1 MVADM
6 VTTTGEWDWDRLKTL
21 LPSPVLETLA
31 ATPPPV
37 AHHGDDVPGWRWDEK
52 RQFRVSSAYEALL
65 DTRERSH
72 PIIWN
77 KIWSLQVPQRVHV
90 FMWITVHRRHLTNA
104 ERASIL
110 WRCVLGQEVVNRFDA
125 LPFDVWLHGNITD
138 RLFNGVARDDWSMR
152 FSVYC
157 WLLWKRRCSI
167 VLDTDFIERESV
179 LDWATRFIEDC
190 NIAYNPLRT
199 APTVVQRPVRSW
211 EGPPHGWVKGNVD
224 AAVNVSNGRAAV
236 GGVFRDADGTWLQGF
251 ARFIGRSSVLVAELW
266 TIKEGLYQAW
276 NGGFRHVELETDN
289 AEAAHICN
297 GLSTAMQNSVLV
309 SEIQEWLQ
317 RCWHVRV
324 RYVDR
329 ASNAVGEA
337 GTANLTAGGLL
348 STPTGGGA
356 CPC

>member
-1 MVADM
+1 MALQTNNQKIGSPSN
-6 VTTTGEWDWDRLKTL
+6 TTRLE
-21 LPSPVLETLA
+21 PETTEGA
-31 ATPPPV
+31 NRK
-37 AHHGDDVPGWRWDEK
+37 HK
-52 RQFRVSSAYEALL
+52 I
-65 DTRERSH
+65 RENQARARD
-72 PIIWN
+72 N
-77 KIWSLQVPQRVHV
+77 K
-90 FMWITVHRRHLTNA
+90 
-104 ERASIL
+104 RASVL
-110 WRCVLGQEVVNRFDA
+110 WRSVLGQEVANRFDA
-125 LPFDVWLHGNITD
+125 LPFDVWLHGNITG

-224 AAVNVSNGRAAV
+224 AAVNVSNGR
-236 GGVFRDADGTWLQGF
+236 
-251 ARFIGRSSVLVAELW
+251 SSVLVAELW
-266 TIKEGLYQAW
+266 AIREGLYQAW
-276 NGGFRHVELETDN
+276 NDGFRHVELETDN
-289 AEAAHICN
+289 VEAARICN

-329 ASNAVGEA
+329 ASNAVADTLAKLGQRTLLQGGYFRHPPVEVLALVEA
-337 GTANLTAGGLL
+337 EQRHWEGRVLRT
-348 STPTGGGA
+348 
-356 CPC
+356 